1 VERSNTATGGDTLP
15 ISNETLRRTENC
27 LPSSNSDNDVSLAA
41 HGNTAIS
48 HIKKRVT
55 PRCKWTDGCS
65 RYVQSNP
72 KRFCSKHYSSWLLIQ
87 AGGGGEPAIN
97 NDTISCGGEAGGGGA
112 PTINNN
118 TINCGEQ
125 AMDGRNND
133 TISHG
138 EEAGGNGEPAIN
150 NYTIGCGE
158 EAGGGGAKSINNDT
172 VSRGEQSNNSNYYQQ
187 LIKLQSEEI
196 KELNRKLYEQQQLQ
210 SRDYKIRILE
220 SNV

>member
-1 VERSNTATGGDTLP
+1 
-15 ISNETLRRTENC
+15 
-27 LPSSNSDNDVSLAA
+27 
-41 HGNTAIS
+41 
-48 HIKKRVT
+48 
-55 PRCKWTDGCS
+55 
-65 RYVQSNP
+65 
-72 KRFCSKHYSSWLLIQ
+72 
-87 AGGGGEPAIN
+87 
-97 NDTISCGGEAGGGGA
+97 
-112 PTINNN
+112 
-118 TINCGEQ
+118 
-125 AMDGRNND
+125 MDGRNND

-138 EEAGGNGEPAIN
+138 EESGGNGEPAIN

-210 SRDYKIRILE
+210 SRDDKIRILE